1 MKEGFRYLKR
11 RTEREKFY
19 PGPVLEPGPLAVRA
33 SALPLRHSGQL
44 PMQGRIDLFE
54 PILPWIGT
62 CPGWRSGSALAR
74 KARGPGS
81 SPGPG

>member
-1 MKEGFRYLKR
+1 MANCEI
-11 RTEREKFY
+11 EREKFY
-19 PGPVLEPGPLAVRA
+19 PGPGLEPGPLALCA
-33 SALPLRHSGQL
+33 SALPL
-44 PMQGRIDLFE
+44 
-54 PILPWIGT
+54 PWIST